1 MMQKHYWVVEI
12 EGFDWTKKRK
22 IWNKESALATYS
34 LDKSQADMMGRK
46 IELFYV
52 DLNGAKRKEFIPT
65 FLRLD
70 KKDENGLST
79 IVKPI
84 DGIYREINYE

>member
-1 MMQKHYWVVEI
+1 MHIKYKGFECECGGKIVPDFGELHFELIDGEI
-12 EGFDWTKKRK
+12 VDGFDKKFVCGK
-22 IWNKESALATYS
+22 CGAVYTLW
-34 LDKSQADMMGRK
+34 DM
-46 IELFYV
+46 
-52 DLNGAKRKEFIPT
+52 EFIPT

-84 DGIYREINYE
+84 DGVYREINYE